1 MLIGPRRRSP
11 YRRALE
17 APCSPWWKCR
27 RPRAWGLR
35 GELKARGGGDAGTS
49 STTSNAEIA
58 PQPPCAQRVPAARG
72 HLQRWR
78 SSTMSP
84 HRLRRAALH
93 LPTRRSERGLLYFH
107 HGLLASLPVKKA
119 LVFLQESILIKV
131 QGRRAVTDVILF
143 PQPGDHLCYRRFIR
157 QLSFFVQGLHHCVQS
172 D

>member
-107 HGLLASLPVKKA
+107 HGLLGIERHQESEGNHFGSCPLSQDDIVHASLDPH
-119 LVFLQESILIKV
+119 
-131 QGRRAVTDVILF
+131 RNLF
-143 PQPGDHLCYRRFIR
+143 
-157 QLSFFVQGLHHCVQS
+157 S
-172 D
+172 